1 MRRMP
6 SEPLKHP
13 PPEIAGP
20 EEPAASGAPT
30 LSVATKLAYGIG
42 QIAEQV
48 KNQGFNA
55 FLFFFFTQVL
65 GLSGSLAGAAI
76 LVALVFDAVT
86 DPLAGSLSDNWR
98 SPRGR
103 RHPFMYA
110 SALPLAITWFVLF
123 YPPSDLGQFGLFV
136 WLTVFAILVR
146 AAMTLYHV
154 PHLAL
159 GAELSRDYNERTSIV
174 AYRTLLAV
182 LGGVATTILSYRLF
196 FPETA
201 EFENG
206 LLNPAGYPKYALFG
220 GVLMFVTIWYS
231 AWGTRKEIPR
241 LPRAPEH
248 PEPFTF
254 KRIGLEFASAWQNVS
269 FRSLFIGFTL
279 FGVFFG
285 IVSTLATHINVFFWE
300 FDTDQLQILAV
311 PAGVGFVLGTLL
323 VGRMHR
329 RFDKMP
335 TLIGAALTNAII
347 GNSVIALRLL
357 GWFPENDSPV
367 LLPLIFGVLCLNTAI
382 AALGFIS
389 AGSMMADVAEQHE
402 LDSGR
407 AQQGIFF
414 SATSF
419 SGKLASGLGH
429 AAAGIG
435 LDLIAFPLKADP
447 SQVPIESIRARGM
460 LNLLAALLTLGAI
473 YVFSYYSITRAHQAR
488 TRQALEARSP

>member
-1 MRRMP
+1 MLTRKDDKRTP
-6 SEPLKHP
+6 R
-13 PPEIAGP
+13 I
-20 EEPAASGAPT
+20 
-30 LSVATKLAYGIG
+30 
-42 QIAEQV
+42 
-48 KNQGFNA
+48 
-55 FLFFFFTQVL
+55 
-65 GLSGSLAGAAI
+65 
-76 LVALVFDAVT
+76 
-86 DPLAGSLSDNWR
+86 R
-98 SPRGR
+98 RGR
-103 RHPFMYA
+103 GDKRPHP
-110 SALPLAITWFVLF
+110 SARKNLAKAPVLPTYSKKPL
-123 YPPSDLGQFGLFV
+123 PGGGPCD
-136 WLTVFAILVR
+136 R
-146 AAMTLYHV
+146 ATCV
-154 PHLAL
+154 QDQK
-159 GAELSRDYNERTSIV
+159 R
-174 AYRTLLAV
+174 
-182 LGGVATTILSYRLF
+182 
-196 FPETA
+196 
-201 EFENG
+201 
-206 LLNPAGYPKYALFG
+206 
-220 GVLMFVTIWYS
+220 
-231 AWGTRKEIPR
+231 
-241 LPRAPEH
+241 
-248 PEPFTF
+248 F

-414 SATSF
+414 RATSF

-435 LDLIAFPLKADP
+435 LDLIAFALKADP
-447 SQVPIESIRARGM
+447 SQVPIESIRALGM

-488 TRQALEARSP
+488 TRQALEARGQ